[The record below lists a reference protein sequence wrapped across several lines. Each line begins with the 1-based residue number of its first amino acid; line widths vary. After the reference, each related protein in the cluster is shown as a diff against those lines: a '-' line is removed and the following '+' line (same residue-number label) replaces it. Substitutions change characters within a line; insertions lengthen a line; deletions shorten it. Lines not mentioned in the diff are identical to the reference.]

1 LTEPAALS
9 LEHIAK
15 RFGPVEALADA
26 SIAVRAGALHA
37 LLGENGAGKT
47 TLMRVAFGLVHP
59 DAGTVRVRGEPVS
72 IPNPAAALARGIGM
86 VHQHFTFVPAMTVAE
101 NVALAGGEWRGT
113 ARERVR
119 AIAEETGLVLDP
131 AARAGELPVG
141 AQQRLEIVKALA
153 RGARILILDE
163 PTAVLA
169 PAEVAALAAVLR
181 RFAAAGGA
189 VVVITHKLREALA
202 FADDVTVLRRGR
214 TVLTG
219 AAALVVPAPV
229 PTGIGMLPSVVRSLR
244 MSALASTVMSM
255 GFWPSTWSCVTVVP
269 PMAVRSALPTWLA
282 FTPRSAIR
290 CRFSTARI
298 SGCAASALLKTS
310 TVPGVSRRT
319 CSTRS
324 ATWLIAC

>member
-1 LTEPAALS
+1 MTEPAALS

-101 NVALAGGEWRGT
+101 NVALAGGGWRG
-113 ARERVR
+113 APRVR
-119 AIAEETGLVLDP
+119 EIAEATGLVLDP
-131 AARAGELPVG
+131 DARAGELPVG

-169 PAEVAALAAVLR
+169 PAEVTALAVVLR
-181 RFAAAGGA
+181 RFAAQGGA
-189 VVVITHKLREALA
+189 
-202 FADDVTVLRRGR
+202 
-214 TVLTG
+214 
-219 AAALVVPAPV
+219 
-229 PTGIGMLPSVVRSLR
+229 
-244 MSALASTVMSM
+244 
-255 GFWPSTWSCVTVVP
+255 
-269 PMAVRSALPTWLA
+269 AVAY
-282 FTPRSAIR
+282 F
-290 CRFSTARI
+290 
-298 SGCAASALLKTS
+298 GH
-310 TVPGVSRRT
+310 
-319 CSTRS
+319 S
-324 ATWLIAC
+324 ATDCTLGSSIP